1 MRRSYLWALLIALA
15 VIGWMAS
22 GQFSSEPETTAIAEQ
37 EAATPQTDEGV
48 VKKITINALVVNN
61 TTTPL
66 QVRASGV
73 TRTSFD
79 VKIVNR
85 REAFV
90 SSVISDEATWVKK
103 GDVLVELSKGTIEA
117 DLAAARAD
125 KQAANAA
132 YADAKKKFSAD
143 GTLAAQL
150 AAAESEL
157 SALKATYE
165 ATSKLVE
172 RGLQTELTL
181 SNQRAQVRA
190 AETRLFELQS
200 LSEEKELA
208 ASFAQLRA
216 TEARIA
222 LLEEQLSFTTI
233 RAPQDGWLESIHVER
248 GEFVSMNT
256 PVAQLLGLRELVLDV
271 PVPQARIQDV
281 TIGDIADVDIIG
293 GQSLQG
299 KVAKIASIA
308 NDATRT
314 FTVEI
319 SLDNQ
324 AGTLR
329 AGMSAEAS
337 VTIDQVDAFKI
348 SPAHLNIDEDGQLTA
363 KIVDKD
369 NKVAIAPVELVR
381 TTGNSAFISGLEDG
395 AIILAAGQ
403 AFLSKGEQVKYQIV
417 TDEEVN

>member
-1 MRRSYLWALLIALA
+1 MLI
-15 VIGWMAS
+15 
-22 GQFSSEPETTAIAEQ
+22 
-37 EAATPQTDEGV
+37 
-48 VKKITINALVVNN
+48 
-61 TTTPL
+61 
-66 QVRASGV
+66 
-73 TRTSFD
+73 
-79 VKIVNR
+79 
-85 REAFV
+85 
-90 SSVISDEATWVKK
+90 
-103 GDVLVELSKGTIEA
+103 
-117 DLAAARAD
+117 
-125 KQAANAA
+125 
-132 YADAKKKFSAD
+132 
-143 GTLAAQL
+143 
-150 AAAESEL
+150 
-157 SALKATYE
+157 
-165 ATSKLVE
+165 
-172 RGLQTELTL
+172 
-181 SNQRAQVRA
+181 
-190 AETRLFELQS
+190 
-200 LSEEKELA
+200 
-208 ASFAQLRA
+208 
-216 TEARIA
+216 
-222 LLEEQLSFTTI
+222 LLEGKAFK
-233 RAPQDGWLESIHVER
+233 
-248 GEFVSMNT
+248 
-256 PVAQLLGLRELVLDV
+256 
-271 PVPQARIQDV
+271 
-281 TIGDIADVDIIG
+281 
-293 GQSLQG
+293 G